1 MRFRSREVERV
12 EETWKQFV
20 PSAVLH
26 DVDPRRFLF
35 DWHSED
41 LGGVSLV
48 RYDLAAE
55 VRSTAEPADQL
66 LACRVDAVDGRISS
80 AGAELDPARPWLTD
94 GPRVHARWEHGAR
107 VTALVFDRTAV
118 QEHARRI
125 SGDDR
130 LVLRVTDL
138 APRDA
143 RSAEAWERMFAYL
156 EDASAT
162 LTGDGDALLRAELGR
177 HAVAMTLGAFPTTLQ
192 DAVRRPAQRSAA
204 PATVRR
210 ALDFIADNAHQ
221 AITVEDVA
229 AASHIS
235 TRGLQYAFRRAL
247 DTTPA
252 ECLRKARLDGA
263 HRELQTGKPV
273 RIPDLAR
280 RWGFAHPSRFAA
292 AYRDVYGVSPSVTA
306 QRHRR

>member
-55 VRSTAEPADQL
+55 VRSTAEPVDQL
-66 LACRVDAVDGRISS
+66 LACRVDALDGRIRSDRT
-80 AGAELDPARPWLTD
+80 ELDPARPWLSD
-94 GPRVHARWEHGAR
+94 GRRVHARWEHGAR
-107 VTALVFDRTAV
+107 VTALVFDRTAMQV
-118 QEHARRI
+118 HARRI

-130 LVLRVTDL
+130 LGLRATAL

-143 RSAEAWERMFAYL
+143 QSAEAWERMFAYL
-156 EDASAT
+156 EDASAA
-162 LTGDGDALLRAELGR
+162 LSGDDAVLRAELGR
-177 HAVAMTLGAFPTTLQ
+177 HAVAMTLGTFPTTLQ

-210 ALDFIADNAHQ
+210 ALDFIAENAHR

-247 DTTPA
+247 DRTPA
-252 ECLRKARLDGA
+252 QCLRDARLDGA
-263 HRELQTGKPV
+263 HRELQTGTPV

-292 AYRDVYGVSPSVTA
+292 AYRDVYGVSPSATA